1 MSIYEKV
8 AKKIANE
15 VGGKYYP
22 ASRFPIDCP
31 DNESWVVESKHK
43 KDWTVAYAFNEAN
56 NDPNQ
61 KYVLEPYDDYKL
73 IVAMHIVEAQRILK
87 EEA

>member
-1 MSIYEKV
+1 MTESIYEKV

-15 VGGKYYP
+15 VGGKCYAAP
-22 ASRFPIDCP
+22 N
-31 DNESWVVESKHK
+31 NESWVVESKHK

-73 IVAMHIVEAQRILK
+73 MVSMHIVEAQRILK